1 MQGLMSIRML
11 IFMQIFADRF
21 PSGVASLPGLSSA
34 LFKRVGRKL
43 SVVSGVCVRVWRF
56 VYFPVVGAS
65 LFFIMDTSR
74 WRK

>member
-1 MQGLMSIRML
+1 MSIRML

-21 PSGVASLPGLSSA
+21 PPGVASLPGSVLHCSGG
-34 LFKRVGRKL
+34 VGGGKL